1 VAVSLEA
8 REVIRRPIL
17 TEKSMRGTETG
28 KYTFE
33 VAPGANKL
41 TVKAAVERLF
51 NVRVTKVNVVNIPG
65 RRKRR
70 GQHVYEAAGR
80 RKAIVTLR
88 SGDKIDL
95 ESLT

>member
-1 VAVSLEA
+1 MSAEP

-17 TEKSMRGTETG
+17 TEKSMRGAEAG

-33 VAPGANKL
+33 VAPGYNKL
-41 TVKAAVERLF
+41 AIKAAVEQLF
-51 NVRVTKVNVVNIPG
+51 GVRVARVNVLNIPG
-65 RRKRR
+65 RVRRR
-70 GQHVYEAAGR
+70 GQHRYRVGGR

-88 SGDKIDL
+88 PGDKIDL

>member
-1 VAVSLEA
+1 MTVEA

-17 TEKSMRGTETG
+17 TEKSMRGTERG

-33 VAPGANKL
+33 VAPGHNKL
-41 TVKAAVERLF
+41 AIKAAVEGLF
-51 NVRVTKVNVVNIPG
+51 KVRVTKVNVVNLPG

-70 GQHVYEAAGR
+70 GSHVYQVAGQ

-88 SGDKIDL
+88 PGDKIDL